1 MPRGYGYG
9 ATMCVWTV
17 DYLANWAGDHGFVL
31 HHNTQYRN
39 PALTGNVTYMTGQ
52 VKDKW
57 VDEQFGQPR
66 RPDVATR

>member
-1 MPRGYGYG
+1 M
-9 ATMCVWTV
+9 
-17 DYLANWAGDHGFVL
+17 L

-57 VDEQFGQPR
+57 VDEQFGRHVVQLTYEMKTQEGTLMAR
-66 RPDVATR
+66 GTAEVVLPDS